1 MLFSGAGD
9 ANIKCWDT
17 TSTYCS
23 QRTLQGHSQP
33 ILAMATSSGYL
44 FSTGLD
50 CSIHMWNTTNLTF
63 VAKITDAHTK
73 AVSSIAANG
82 NYVFTGSLNIIKV
95 WRFDSSNENMLEF
108 VDDLS
113 DVSNYVRALAI
124 NEDELYAGSTRLVT
138 VWDIGKMRLKR
149 QISVPGEVFSL
160 LIIKGYIL
168 AGTDEK
174 LIHVW
179 RNDESKEF
187 TCRLRGHVGTVHALA
202 SLTTGDSVRVFSASA
217 DRCLRVWSMENM
229 LCAQVLFMIIVLC

>member
-1 MLFSGAGD
+1 MFYFFPRNCTQL
-9 ANIKCWDT
+9 
-17 TSTYCS
+17 
-23 QRTLQGHSQP
+23 R
-33 ILAMATSSGYL
+33 
-44 FSTGLD
+44 TGLD
-50 CSIHMWNTTNLTF
+50 CSIHIWNTTNLTF
-63 VAKITDAHTK
+63 VAKITDAHNK
-73 AVSSIAANG
+73 AVSSIAANST
-82 NYVFTGSLNIIKV
+82 YVFTGSLNVIKV
-95 WRFDSSNENMLEF
+95 WKFDSSSQNSKFYEAKQNLTQTVLEY

-113 DVSNYVRALAI
+113 DVSNYVRVLAI
-124 NEDELYAGSTRLVT
+124 NETEDELYAGSTRLVT

-160 LIIKGYIL
+160 LIIKGFIL

-187 TCRLRGHVGTVHALA
+187 TCRLRGHVGTVHSLA

-229 LCAQVLFMIIVLC
+229 LCAQVRRSCFVTFYNSGLFRH